1 MPSKRPTEDWHTL
14 EGKNVHPVQPGNMRD
29 CREFL
34 KEYENIDG
42 TTVYGFDRFIYQ
54 YISDEYTGEIAYD
67 IDKIKLWSLDI
78 ETSSENGFPK
88 PDLALEEV
96 LLITL
101 KNFKTKR
108 LITFGS
114 RPYTPKRDDHEYV
127 YCENEKILLRNF
139 IAWWQDV
146 EPEVVT
152 GWNVDLFDIPYLCN
166 RINNTLGL
174 ESMRNLSPWR
184 MVSDDWVWK
193 HNRKQMKFD
202 IAGVSVLDYLDIYQK
217 FTYTTVRTIA

>member
-1 MPSKRPTEDWHTL
+1 MLNLKLLQVGMWC
-14 EGKNVHPVQPGNMRD
+14 RD
-29 CREFL
+29 FL
-34 KEYENIDG
+34 KDYDGVGG

-54 YISDEYTGEIAYD
+54 FISEEYPGEIAYD

-88 PDLALEEV
+88 PEEAIEEV

-114 RPYTPKRDDHEYV
+114 RPYTTKRDDHEYV
-127 YCENEKILLRNF
+127 YCENERTLLRNF

-152 GWNVDLFDIPYLCN
+152 GWNV
-166 RINNTLGL
+166 
-174 ESMRNLSPWR
+174 
-184 MVSDDWVWK
+184 VS
-193 HNRKQMKFD
+193 
-202 IAGVSVLDYLDIYQK
+202 
-217 FTYTTVRTIA
+217 